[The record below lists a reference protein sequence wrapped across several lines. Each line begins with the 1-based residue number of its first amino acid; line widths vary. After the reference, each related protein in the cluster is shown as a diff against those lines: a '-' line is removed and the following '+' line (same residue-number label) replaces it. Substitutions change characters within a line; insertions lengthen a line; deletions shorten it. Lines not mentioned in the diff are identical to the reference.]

1 MTSGHFVQ
9 KCRAAGILPPPAFRL
24 SGGGEPTATTRLITH
39 HISKGETV
47 AQSLKDRFDYG
58 QNPEKTQDGE
68 LISAYECDHRTADA
82 EFLLAKA
89 KYKAVTGRE
98 QRRDADVLCY
108 QIRQSF
114 RPGEITPE
122 EANRVG
128 YETAMRWTK
137 GKHAFFVAT
146 HTDRQHIHNHIY
158 YNSTTLDYTGK
169 FRDFFRSAAALR
181 RLSDRV
187 CLEHDLSVI
196 QNPKLHSKGRFLHYG
211 QWIGERPPSAK
222 QRVRLAIVE
231 ALGKRPA
238 DFAAFLR
245 LMEESG
251 FAVKHGRGG
260 VISFLA
266 PGQEK
271 PTRLRSST
279 LGPGFDPEDI
289 RAVIAGERPIPELP
303 QEGPPPPRRVD
314 LIIDIQNRLAQGKGP
329 AYERWAKVYNL
340 KQMAA
345 ALLYLVVQITRP
357 QRRGQRVHTHEY
369 DVHGV
374 VLLVFICPAAPP
386 KFMPNLCGIVAIH
399 RHRRIIERCQQVLLD
414 VPNLGAVFFQALQY
428 VLDMR
433 GIQLHKAA
441 FHHFFRLF
449 FPTNT
454 QKLLSA
460 GDSFHQQFQNLMQNS
475 LICRIALFQNF
486 QFQSF
491 LEIAAVLF
499 FFLQFSRIDKIRLT
513 IICLIIFLSITSV

>member
-9 KCRAAGILPPPAFRL
+9 KCRAAGMFPPPSFRL
-24 SGGGEPTATTRLITH
+24 SGGGELTATTRLITH

-58 QNPEKTQDGE
+58 QNPEKTQGGE

-196 QNPKLHSKGRFLHYG
+196 HQNQLAILLKKGVDDTLYQNPLIRIPVAH
-211 QWIGERPPSAK
+211 
-222 QRVRLAIVE
+222 
-231 ALGKRPA
+231 
-238 DFAAFLR
+238 FA
-245 LMEESG
+245 
-251 FAVKHGRGG
+251 
-260 VISFLA
+260 
-266 PGQEK
+266 
-271 PTRLRSST
+271 
-279 LGPGFDPEDI
+279 
-289 RAVIAGERPIPELP
+289 
-303 QEGPPPPRRVD
+303 RRNTD
-314 LIIDIQNRLAQGKGP
+314 D
-329 AYERWAKVYNL
+329 E
-340 KQMAA
+340 
-345 ALLYLVVQITRP
+345 
-357 QRRGQRVHTHEY
+357 
-369 DVHGV
+369 
-374 VLLVFICPAAPP
+374 
-386 KFMPNLCGIVAIH
+386 
-399 RHRRIIERCQQVLLD
+399 
-414 VPNLGAVFFQALQY
+414 
-428 VLDMR
+428 
-433 GIQLHKAA
+433 
-441 FHHFFRLF
+441 LF
-449 FPTNT
+449 FPV
-454 QKLLSA
+454 
-460 GDSFHQQFQNLMQNS
+460 QFPGCCRS
-475 LICRIALFQNF
+475 LHA
-486 QFQSF
+486 
-491 LEIAAVLF
+491 
-499 FFLQFSRIDKIRLT
+499 FSQ
-513 IICLIIFLSITSV
+513 

>member
-9 KCRAAGILPPPAFRL
+9 KCRAAGMFPPPSFRL
-24 SGGGEPTATTRLITH
+24 SGGGELTATTRLITH

-58 QNPEKTQDGE
+58 QNPEKTQGGE

-158 YNSTTLDYTGK
+158 YNSTTLDYIGK

-211 QWIGERPPSAK
+211 QWVGERPPSAQ

-231 ALGKRPA
+231 ALGKQPA

-251 FAVKHGRGG
+251 FAVKRGRGG

-266 PGQEK
+266 PGQDK
-271 PTRLRSST
+271 PTRLRLS
-279 LGPGFDPEDI
+279 
-289 RAVIAGERPIPELP
+289 
-303 QEGPPPPRRVD
+303 
-314 LIIDIQNRLAQGKGP
+314 LIHISEP
-329 AYERWAKVYNL
+329 
-340 KQMAA
+340 
-345 ALLYLVVQITRP
+345 TRP
-357 QRRGQRVHTHEY
+357 
-369 DVHGV
+369 
-374 VLLVFICPAAPP
+374 
-386 KFMPNLCGIVAIH
+386 
-399 RHRRIIERCQQVLLD
+399 
-414 VPNLGAVFFQALQY
+414 
-428 VLDMR
+428 
-433 GIQLHKAA
+433 
-441 FHHFFRLF
+441 
-449 FPTNT
+449 
-454 QKLLSA
+454 
-460 GDSFHQQFQNLMQNS
+460 
-475 LICRIALFQNF
+475 
-486 QFQSF
+486 
-491 LEIAAVLF
+491 
-499 FFLQFSRIDKIRLT
+499 
-513 IICLIIFLSITSV
+513 

>member
-1 MTSGHFVQ
+1 M
-9 KCRAAGILPPPAFRL
+9 
-24 SGGGEPTATTRLITH
+24 ITH
-39 HISKGETV
+39 HISKGETI

-58 QNPEKTQDGE
+58 QNPEKTQGGE

-98 QRRDADVLCY
+98 QKRDADVLCY

-211 QWIGERPPSAK
+211 QWIGERPPSAQ

-231 ALGKRPA
+231 ALGKQPA

-251 FAVKHGRGG
+251 FAVKRGRGG

-266 PGQEK
+266 PGQDK

-303 QEGPPPPRRVD
+303 KDGPPPPRRVD

-345 ALLYLVVQITRP
+345 ALQYLRENDLMDYEALAASTEKAVERFHTLSEELRQTEAELEKTSELMAATVDYAKTRP
-357 QRRGQRVHTHEY
+357 VFDGYKAARYSKKYLSEHEAELAAY
-369 DVHGV
+369 RAARATMNE
-374 VLLVFICPAAPP
+374 LLDGAKLP
-386 KFMPNLCGIVAIH
+386 KMADMKKSRQELAGKKKALYAEYRKAQADMRQAVAIKANIDH
-399 RHRRIIERCQQVLLD
+399 LLGVTDGRENKAQER
-414 VPNLGAVFFQALQY
+414 
-428 VLDMR
+428 
-433 GIQLHKAA
+433 
-441 FHHFFRLF
+441 
-449 FPTNT
+449 
-454 QKLLSA
+454 
-460 GDSFHQQFQNLMQNS
+460 
-475 LICRIALFQNF
+475 
-486 QFQSF
+486 
-491 LEIAAVLF
+491 
-499 FFLQFSRIDKIRLT
+499 
-513 IICLIIFLSITSV
+513 

>member
-9 KCRAAGILPPPAFRL
+9 KRQAADYPAACFHL
-24 SGGGEPTATTRLITH
+24 WEGGEHTATTRLITH

-58 QNPEKTQDGE
+58 QNPEKTQGGE

-98 QRRDADVLCY
+98 QKRDADVLCY

-181 RLSDRV
+181 KLSDRV

-222 QRVRLAIVE
+222 QRVRLAVVG

-238 DFAAFLR
+238 DFAAVSYTHLT
-245 LMEESG
+245 L
-251 FAVKHGRGG
+251 
-260 VISFLA
+260 
-266 PGQEK
+266 
-271 PTRLRSST
+271 PT
-279 LGPGFDPEDI
+279 
-289 RAVIAGERPIPELP
+289 IA
-303 QEGPPPPRRVD
+303 
-314 LIIDIQNRLAQGKGP
+314 
-329 AYERWAKVYNL
+329 
-340 KQMAA
+340 
-345 ALLYLVVQITRP
+345 
-357 QRRGQRVHTHEY
+357 
-369 DVHGV
+369 
-374 VLLVFICPAAPP
+374 
-386 KFMPNLCGIVAIH
+386 
-399 RHRRIIERCQQVLLD
+399 
-414 VPNLGAVFFQALQY
+414 
-428 VLDMR
+428 
-433 GIQLHKAA
+433 
-441 FHHFFRLF
+441 
-449 FPTNT
+449 
-454 QKLLSA
+454 
-460 GDSFHQQFQNLMQNS
+460 
-475 LICRIALFQNF
+475 
-486 QFQSF
+486 
-491 LEIAAVLF
+491 
-499 FFLQFSRIDKIRLT
+499 
-513 IICLIIFLSITSV
+513 

>member
-1 MTSGHFVQ
+1 M
-9 KCRAAGILPPPAFRL
+9 
-24 SGGGEPTATTRLITH
+24 TH

-58 QNPEKTQDGE
+58 QNPEKTQGGE
-68 LISAYECDHRTADA
+68 LISSYECDHRTADA

-222 QRVRLAIVE
+222 QRVRLAVVA

-251 FAVKHGRGG
+251 FAVKR
-260 VISFLA
+260 
-266 PGQEK
+266 GQE
-271 PTRLRSST
+271 
-279 LGPGFDPEDI
+279 
-289 RAVIAGERPIPELP
+289 
-303 QEGPPPPRRVD
+303 
-314 LIIDIQNRLAQGKGP
+314 
-329 AYERWAKVYNL
+329 
-340 KQMAA
+340 
-345 ALLYLVVQITRP
+345 
-357 QRRGQRVHTHEY
+357 
-369 DVHGV
+369 
-374 VLLVFICPAAPP
+374 
-386 KFMPNLCGIVAIH
+386 
-399 RHRRIIERCQQVLLD
+399 
-414 VPNLGAVFFQALQY
+414 
-428 VLDMR
+428 
-433 GIQLHKAA
+433 
-441 FHHFFRLF
+441 
-449 FPTNT
+449 
-454 QKLLSA
+454 
-460 GDSFHQQFQNLMQNS
+460 
-475 LICRIALFQNF
+475 
-486 QFQSF
+486 
-491 LEIAAVLF
+491 
-499 FFLQFSRIDKIRLT
+499 
-513 IICLIIFLSITSV
+513 